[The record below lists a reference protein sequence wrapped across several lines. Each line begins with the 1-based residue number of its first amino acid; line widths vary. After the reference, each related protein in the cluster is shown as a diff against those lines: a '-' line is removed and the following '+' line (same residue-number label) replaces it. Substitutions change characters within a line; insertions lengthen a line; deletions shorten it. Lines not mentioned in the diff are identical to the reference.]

1 MSATT
6 ELPRLIILHKQST
19 SARVRFM
26 ALGESVLAFS
36 PLPEPA
42 TLHAEDFSSKV
53 QFHPVAA
60 IRAAEKNL
68 GLGEGDLEPVP
79 EFCLWLDTPAGDQA
93 VLLAACTSIDP
104 PFAAAEKLGGKFI
117 AITEARRLP
126 LVEREILRRAYEH
139 LLG

>member
-1 MSATT
+1 MCEIS

-26 ALGESVLAFS
+26 TLGESVLAFS
-36 PLPEPA
+36 PLPETA
-42 TLHAEDFSSKV
+42 VLRAEDYSPTV
-53 QFHPVAA
+53 QFHPTAA
-60 IRAAEKNL
+60 LRAAEKIL
-68 GLGEGDLEPVP
+68 GLAEGGLEPVP
-79 EFCLWLDTPAGDQA
+79 EFCAWLDTPDGDQA

-104 PFAAAEKLGGKFI
+104 PFAAAEKQGGKFV

-126 LVEREILRRAYEH
+126 LVERELLRRAYEH

>member
-26 ALGESVLAFS
+26 TLGDSVLAFAA
-36 PLPEPA
+36 LPEPA
-42 TLHAEDFSSKV
+42 ALRAEDYSPTV
-53 QFHPVAA
+53 QFHPTAA
-60 IRAAEKNL
+60 IRAAEKTL
-68 GLGEGDLEPVP
+68 ELTEGALEPVP
-79 EFCLWLDTPAGDQA
+79 EFCVWLDTPTGDQA

-104 PFAAAEKLGGKFI
+104 PFAAAEKRGGKFI

-126 LVEREILRRAYEH
+126 TIEREILRRAYEH

>member
-1 MSATT
+1 MSEIS

-26 ALGESVLAFS
+26 TLGESVLAFS
-36 PLPEPA
+36 PLPETA
-42 TLHAEDFSSKV
+42 VLRAEDYSSTL
-53 QFHPVAA
+53 QFHPTAA
-60 IRAAEKNL
+60 LRAAEKTL
-68 GLGEGDLEPVP
+68 GLAEGGLEPVP
-79 EFCLWLDTPAGDQA
+79 EFCVWLDTPDGDQA

-104 PFAAAEKLGGKFI
+104 PFEAAEKQGGKFI

-126 LVEREILRRAYEH
+126 LVERELLRRAYEH